1 MSIDDNKKK
10 RIQLK
15 YRQEMQKIENDKNYI
30 KEIFI
35 VAIIFFLIILSL
47 TFFDSNPLQ
56 DNNLIKIEKIE

>member
-10 RIQLK
+10 RMQLK
-15 YRQEMQKIENDKNYI
+15 YRQEMQKIENEKNYI

>member
-1 MSIDDNKKK
+1 MSIDYNKKK
-10 RIQLK
+10 RMQLK
-15 YRQEMQKIENDKNYI
+15 YRQEMQKIENEKNHI

-56 DNNLIKIEKIE
+56 DNNLIKIEKVE

>member
-10 RIQLK
+10 RMQLK
-15 YRQEMQKIENDKNYI
+15 YRQEMQKIENEKNYI

-56 DNNLIKIEKIE
+56 DNNLIKIEKVQ

>member
-10 RIQLK
+10 RMQLK
-15 YRQEMQKIENDKNYI
+15 YRQEMKKIENEKNYI